1 MYCLNANVN
10 LMVQNV
16 IQIKNGV
23 KNCIHVS
30 VQKSSETSCVSK
42 RLCLESQ
49 YL

>member
-16 IQIKNGV
+16 IQIKNGI
-23 KNCIHVS
+23 KNCVHVN
-30 VQKSSETSCVSK
+30 VQKSNETSCVSK